1 VGIELVHN
9 NPKNLYYLIQK
20 ARRRALTLTLS
31 DSLVDL
37 ELNFCMSHSYYG
49 DGGGGAGGRGGGG
62 GGRGEGGGRGHG
74 GRGGGRGGS
83 GGDGGGR
90 GGYREKRDDAEDDE
104 DDRMQDEEG
113 SFLMPDRDFYRKKIT
128 TFQTIHSYFENR
140 LYDISRRER
149 RMYQPHF
156 SALGSRRTP
165 YGAAT
170 FSDVADGV
178 CSRFIR
184 RGFTKP
190 TKTHFNC
197 AQWSSDASLLVLG
210 TEYGDMVTWEG
221 ETLKVKKINPIQAHK
236 VKKNQHVNHAITALA
251 RNNFGKLLVS
261 GDSSGLFQIC
271 DETFREITAVDE
283 AHSGAIQGL
292 SFSPYDS
299 KLVSGGD
306 DSQLHVWTIGR
317 KTPDVT
323 LSGHQSDVKAVEW
336 HPHRALI
343 ASGSRDSAVRLWDP
357 KAGSCVS
364 ILTGHKKQVNC
375 LGWNQ
380 NGNWLATG
388 AKDNLL
394 KIYDIRTMREIEVCR
409 GHNSDVTS
417 LAWHPLHETLIVS
430 GAYNGSLI
438 YWVAGHTQEP
448 HTSIA
453 LAHRQFI
460 DVLAWHPEGHILAS
474 SSNDC
479 VLKFWCRE
487 APGSKL
493 DIQDS
498 KEFIGS
504 DFAYGPIPK
513 GASSNIKASN
523 LPVGTLST
531 VDVRANPGASAP
543 LNISNFTAEQNLK
556 HMMAQLQARKAQQG
570 ALPIAPRPVSNLPL
584 PPGLGSALP
593 PPPGRAGMPL
603 PPPPMGVPN
612 LAARLMP
619 PPAVARV
626 DSRAADPRKRS
637 RE

>member
-1 VGIELVHN
+1 
-9 NPKNLYYLIQK
+9 
-20 ARRRALTLTLS
+20 
-31 DSLVDL
+31 
-37 ELNFCMSHSYYG
+37 MSYYG
-49 DGGGGAGGRGGGG
+49 NQENGTRKFDGGRGGGG
-62 GGRGEGGGRGHG
+62 SFG
-74 GRGGGRGGS
+74 GRGGQ
-83 GGDGGGR
+83 GGR
-90 GGYREKRDDAEDDE
+90 GGFAREKREEAGAEDDE
-104 DDRMQDEEG
+104 EDRMQDEEG
-113 SFLMPDRDFYRKKIT
+113 SYLMPDRDFYRKKIT
-128 TFQTIHSYFENR
+128 TFQTIYSYFENR
-140 LYDISRRER
+140 LYDLSWRDR

-156 SALGSRRTP
+156 SALGARVTP

-170 FSDVADGV
+170 FTDVGDGV

-236 VKKNQHVNHAITALA
+236 VKKNQHVNHAITSLA

-271 DETFREITAVDE
+271 DETFREITAVDN

-292 SFSPYDS
+292 SFAPCDS

-306 DSQLHVWTIGR
+306 DSHLHVWTIGQ
-317 KTPDVT
+317 KTPDTT

-336 HPHRALI
+336 HPYRGLI

-375 LGWNQ
+375 LGWNK

-388 AKDNLL
+388 AKDSLL
-394 KIYDIRTMREIEVCR
+394 KIYDIRTMRELEVCR

-417 LAWHPLHETLIVS
+417 LAWHPLHETLLVT
-430 GAYNGSLI
+430 GAYNGSLV

-448 HTSIA
+448 HTSIS

-493 DIQDS
+493 ETQDS

-504 DFAYGPIPK
+504 DFAYGPIPQ
-513 GASSNIKASN
+513 GSVSNIKASN
-523 LPVGTLST
+523 IPAAILST
-531 VDVRANPGASAP
+531 VDVRTAQSAAP
-543 LNISNFTAEQNLK
+543 AAQNTNNFTAEQNLQ
-556 HMMAQLQARKAQQG
+556 HMMAQLQARKKAQQG
-570 ALPIAPRPVSNLPL
+570 PGPSPLPMPQLGAPALPL
-584 PPGLGSALP
+584 PPGGVGMLP
-593 PPPGRAGMPL
+593 PPPPPPSRAGMP
-603 PPPPMGVPN
+603 
-612 LAARLMP
+612 P
-619 PPAVARV
+619 PPAMNAPPRPVAVARN
-626 DSRAADPRKRS
+626 DSRAADPRKRA
-637 RE
+637 RDA